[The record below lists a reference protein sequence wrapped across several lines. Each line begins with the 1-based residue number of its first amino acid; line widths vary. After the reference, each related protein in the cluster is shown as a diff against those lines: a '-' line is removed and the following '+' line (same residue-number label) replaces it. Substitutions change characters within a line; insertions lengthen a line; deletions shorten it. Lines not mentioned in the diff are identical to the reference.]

1 MKLLVSLFL
10 VMLFVGLSFL
20 VAQENSKER
29 NKPVSFS
36 NDVFPIIKK
45 RCLPCHA
52 SDSENPSELYME
64 SLPDIMKGG
73 KHGKP
78 VIPKKGD
85 ESILLQKIKPAP
97 PFGEQM
103 PLMSKKKL
111 TDEEVE
117 IFKKWIDQGAKK
129 N

>member
-1 MKLLVSLFL
+1 MRLVLPTFL
-10 VMLFVGLSFL
+10 IATIVAVNL
-20 VAQENSKER
+20 VFSQEPKDSKKS
-29 NKPVSFS
+29 NISFS
-36 NDVFPIIKK
+36 KDVFPIIKQ

-52 SDSENPSELYME
+52 SDSENPSELFME
-64 SLPDIMKGG
+64 SYSDLMKGG

-78 VIPKKGD
+78 FIPKKGD
-85 ESILLQKIKPAP
+85 ESILVQKIKPAP

>member
-1 MKLLVSLFL
+1 MKLFVSLFL
-10 VMLFVGLSFL
+10 AVLFIGLSFL
-20 VAQENSKER
+20 VAQENSKEK
-29 NKPVSFS
+29 NMSVSFS

-52 SDSENPSELYME
+52 SDSDNPSEFFMDTF
-64 SLPDIMKGG
+64 SDIIKGG

-78 VIPKKGD
+78 IIPKNGD
-85 ESILLQKIKPAP
+85 GSIFVQKIKPSP
-97 PFGEQM
+97 PFGDQM
-103 PLMSKKKL
+103 PLMTKKKL
-111 TDEEVE
+111 TDEEIE

>member
-1 MKLLVSLFL
+1 MKLSVSLFL
-10 VMLFVGLSFL
+10 AIFIGSVSVLI
-20 VAQENSKER
+20 AQDSVKEKK
-29 NKPVSFS
+29 KPVSFS

-45 RCLPCHA
+45 RCMPCHA
-52 SDSENPSELYME
+52 SDSENPSELFME
-64 SLPDIMKGG
+64 TLPDIMKGG

-78 VIPKKGD
+78 VIPKRGD
-85 ESILLQKIKPAP
+85 ESILVQKLRPAP

-103 PLMSKKKL
+103 PLMTKKKL
-111 TDEEVE
+111 TDEEIE

>member
-1 MKLLVSLFL
+1 MKLFVSLSL
-10 VMLFVGLSFL
+10 AVLFVGLSFL
-20 VAQENSKER
+20 VAQDNSKEK
-29 NKPVSFS
+29 NKTVSFS

-52 SDSENPSELYME
+52 SDSENPSELIMDTF
-64 SLPDIMKGG
+64 PDIIKGG

-78 VIPKKGD
+78 IIAKNGD
-85 ESILLQKIKPAP
+85 GSILVQKIKPAP
-97 PFGEQM
+97 PFGDQM
-103 PLMSKKKL
+103 PLMTKKKL
-111 TDEEVE
+111 TDEEID